1 MNTQKASRSWLD
13 FVYLL
18 GMAAVAFV
26 LLSPVIWLVSAS
38 FQGPGEIFKVPFR
51 WIPQHISL
59 ENYKNAWEVGQVGRA
74 LWNSVS
80 VSVLMLV
87 FHLFLNAFSGYV
99 IVKYSFKFKSLMIV
113 FVLATLML
121 PQEITFLP
129 VYNLVKSF
137 GLVDSHLGLA
147 IPFFYS
153 GFGVFLMMQFAR
165 AIPDEILE
173 SARIDGCS
181 EYRIFFRIAL
191 PLLKSAIAALGIMA
205 FSFIWNEYAWAN
217 IVVLSDQMRT
227 LPISLTFLAKSSD
240 NSVKISALIP
250 ASVIAMTPVM
260 LLFFIFQR
268 QFVESV
274 ASSGVK
280 G

>member
-1 MNTQKASRSWLD
+1 MNKQQARSLLD
-13 FVYLL
+13 VAYFL
-18 GMAAVAFV
+18 GMTAVALF
-26 LLSPVIWLVSAS
+26 LLSPVLWLVSAS
-38 FQGPGEIFKVPFR
+38 FQGPGEIFKVPFN
-51 WIPQHISL
+51 WIPERISL
-59 ENYKNAWEVGQVGRA
+59 DNYMYAWEVGHVGRA
-74 LWNSVS
+74 LKNSVI

-87 FHLFLNAFSGYV
+87 FHLFFNTISGYV
-99 IVKYSFKFKSLMIV
+99 IVKYPVKFKAALVV
-113 FVLATLML
+113 FILATMML

-129 VYNLVKSF
+129 VYNVVKSL
-137 GLVDSHLGLA
+137 GLVDSWLGLA
-147 IPFFYS
+147 APFFFS
-153 GFGVFLMMQFAR
+153 GFGVVMMMQFAR

-181 EYRIFFRIAL
+181 EYRIFFQIAL
-191 PLLKSAIAALGIMA
+191 PLLKSSIAALGIMA
-205 FSFIWNEYAWAN
+205 FSFIWNEFAWAN

-227 LPISLTFLAKSSD
+227 LPLTLTLLAKSSD

-250 ASVIAMTPVM
+250 ASVTAMAPVM

-268 QFVESV
+268 QFVASV

>member
-1 MNTQKASRSWLD
+1 MNKQQARSLLD
-13 FVYLL
+13 VAYFL
-18 GMAAVAFV
+18 GMTAVALF
-26 LLSPVIWLVSAS
+26 LLSPVLWLVSAS
-38 FQGPGEIFKVPFR
+38 FQGPGEIFKVPFN
-51 WIPQHISL
+51 WIPERISL
-59 ENYKNAWEVGQVGRA
+59 DNYMYAWEVGHVGRA
-74 LWNSVS
+74 LKNSVI

-87 FHLFLNAFSGYV
+87 FHLFFNTISGYV
-99 IVKYSFKFKSLMIV
+99 IVKYPVKFKAALVV
-113 FVLATLML
+113 FILATMML

-129 VYNLVKSF
+129 VYNVVKSL
-137 GLVDSHLGLA
+137 GLVDSWLGLA
-147 IPFFYS
+147 APFFFS
-153 GFGVFLMMQFAR
+153 GFGVFMMMQFAR

-181 EYRIFFRIAL
+181 EYRIFFQIAL
-191 PLLKSAIAALGIMA
+191 PLLKSSIAALGIMA
-205 FSFIWNEYAWAN
+205 FSFIWNEFAWAN

-227 LPISLTFLAKSSD
+227 LPLTLTLLAKSSD

-250 ASVIAMTPVM
+250 ASVTAMAPVM

-268 QFVESV
+268 QFVASV